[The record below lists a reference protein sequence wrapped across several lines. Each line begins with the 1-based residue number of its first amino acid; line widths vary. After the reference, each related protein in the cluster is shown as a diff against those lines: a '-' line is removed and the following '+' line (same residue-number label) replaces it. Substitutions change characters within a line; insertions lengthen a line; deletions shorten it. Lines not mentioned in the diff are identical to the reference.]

1 VALRASWRCELLRS
15 VNWKNIAESVG
26 VLAIVIGLF
35 LVYEELR
42 QNRTIARAELSA
54 ESARMFSVL
63 DEQERDPD
71 FARVLIK
78 SREAPGELT
87 SVERTQLN
95 SYLHGALIVYI
106 RERYNYQRG
115 IFEEWTSLIRP
126 TAPKYFGSVYGRA
139 FWKASKRLYPP
150 EIVAEVDEALTN
162 VELIDLLQ
170 NRDAAI
176 VEQLRQDQEQ

>member
-1 VALRASWRCELLRS
+1 MRS
-15 VNWKNIAESVG
+15 ANWKNVAESVG

-63 DEQERDPD
+63 NEQERDPD
-71 FARVLIK
+71 FARVLTK
-78 SREAPGELT
+78 SRETPGELT

-95 SYLHGALIVYI
+95 SYLHGALMVYL

-115 IFEEWTSLIRP
+115 IFEEWTSLIGP
-126 TAPKYFGSVYGRA
+126 TAPKYFGSTYGRA
-139 FWKASKRLYPP
+139 FWKASKRRYPP
-150 EIVAEVDEALTN
+150 EMVAAVDEALTN
-162 VELIDLLQ
+162 VELIDFLH
-170 NRDAAI
+170 NRDEAI
-176 VEQLRQDQEQ
+176 VEELRQYQEQ